1 MESEGSPSS
10 YRKDLR
16 QSNDAVEKQSP
27 ETSKSDVAQPTLDV
41 PDGGLSAWL
50 VLLGV
55 CFVMSYSYE
64 NDTWVFSGFFPLD
77 GDIRI
82 FCVMG
87 CRSILGL

>member
-27 ETSKSDVAQPTLDV
+27 ETKSDVAQPVLDV

-55 CFVMSYSYE
+55 CFVKSYSYE
-64 NDTWVFSGFFPLD
+64 NDTWFFRVFSS
-77 GDIRI
+77 RWRHS
-82 FCVMG
+82 V
-87 CRSILGL
+87 ILCHGL